1 MSTKMM
7 PVPALEQLE
16 REISAV
22 LNNMTDIRREGR
34 DTVYTVNTNIV
45 IQDLNSSLREME
57 KLKSL
62 WLNKKKRAFL
72 IKMVNFDMTLLTVE
86 KLLVT
91 MLTFMF
97 VS

>member
-22 LNNMTDIRREGR
+22 LNNMTDIRREGS

-62 WLNKKKRAFL
+62 WLNKKKQ
-72 IKMVNFDMTLLTVE
+72 
-86 KLLVT
+86 
-91 MLTFMF
+91 
-97 VS
+97 

>member
-62 WLNKKKRAFL
+62 WLNKKK
-72 IKMVNFDMTLLTVE
+72 N
-86 KLLVT
+86 
-91 MLTFMF
+91 
-97 VS
+97 

>member
-22 LNNMTDIRREGR
+22 LNNMTDIRREGS

-62 WLNKKKRAFL
+62 WLNKKKIAFSINL
-72 IKMVNFDMTLLTVE
+72 VNFDMTLLTVE

>member
-62 WLNKKKRAFL
+62 WLNKKTIAFL

>member
-45 IQDLNSSLREME
+45 IQDLNSSLRVME

-62 WLNKKKRAFL
+62 WLNKKK
-72 IKMVNFDMTLLTVE
+72 N
-86 KLLVT
+86 
-91 MLTFMF
+91 
-97 VS
+97 

>member
-1 MSTKMM
+1 MM

-62 WLNKKKRAFL
+62 WLNKKTIAFL

>member
-62 WLNKKKRAFL
+62 WLNKKKQ
-72 IKMVNFDMTLLTVE
+72 
-86 KLLVT
+86 
-91 MLTFMF
+91 
-97 VS
+97 